1 VCVEGYY
8 QDRLTCECKPVE
20 TSCSAIGV
28 RDPGTDISMMGGEP
42 KVVTHTPKY
51 IGFSCVALIALAMV
65 LTLYYMVTKR
75 RDDRTLRASLS
86 GGVCGLDGMENYR
99 AECGNLTGVG
109 SHGSLCGNLTGV
121 GSHGSLCG
129 TLRSSIQPHTTAYTI
144 TINSQSAA
152 NLDDSIVPL
161 TEDKTRF

>member
-109 SHGSLCGNLTGV
+109 SHGSLCG
-121 GSHGSLCG
+121 